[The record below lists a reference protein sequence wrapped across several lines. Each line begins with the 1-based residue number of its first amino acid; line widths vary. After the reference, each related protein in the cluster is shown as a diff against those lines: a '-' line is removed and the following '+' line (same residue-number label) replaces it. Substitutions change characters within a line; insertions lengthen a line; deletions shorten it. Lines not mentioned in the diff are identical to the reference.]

1 MKFIQKCSK
10 NSLAPNMCCPLRLR
24 DTINSR
30 SSFAKI
36 VSRFNVPRSN
46 TFEAVLIFTNK
57 LTFFEPDC
65 ETHLPLEIYWLGIL
79 NLIFRDPGY

>member
-1 MKFIQKCSK
+1 
-10 NSLAPNMCCPLRLR
+10 MCCPLRLR

-36 VSRFNVPRSN
+36 VSRFSVPRSN
-46 TFEAVLIFTNK
+46 TFEAVLIFTNKLTFFLTNK